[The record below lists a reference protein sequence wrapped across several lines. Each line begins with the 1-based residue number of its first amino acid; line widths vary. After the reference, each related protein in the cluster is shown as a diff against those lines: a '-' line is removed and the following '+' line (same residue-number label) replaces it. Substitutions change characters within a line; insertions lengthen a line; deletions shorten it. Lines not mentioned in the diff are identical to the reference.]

1 MTSWASLSQ
10 CSADCHWCPPYILF
24 KDLFFTVAPRKLLI
38 RPSEGW
44 SKDFIVKALSK
55 DVYIEELFKALPDWQ
70 NKKAQLSEKEPGL
83 SCISLNKPLLI
94 YSHWLKTLLPSLSAE
109 SELRNKQ
116 LERTEATAKTVE
128 SKHSVKRHDA
138 YPKTYLRPK
147 HPLGKKL
154 CTRISLWKGKECHR
168 PVLFCSFAPLCSD
181 LSINQ
186 IITFCPHPGSLS
198 ALLSCTG
205 CRMGSPRLNLGSQT
219 SSQLPTTLTWSSQW
233 AELQETE
240 TCPTS

>member
-1 MTSWASLSQ
+1 MSISKSFSKLFLTDKTKRHSSQRRSQVYPASLWTNHFSYIHTGWKHCFLHYLQSQ
-10 CSADCHWCPPYILF
+10 SSAMNSWREL
-24 KDLFFTVAPRKLLI
+24 
-38 RPSEGW
+38 RPLTKQQSQNIV
-44 SKDFIVKALSK
+44 SKDMMPTQKHIWDPSA
-55 DVYIEELFKALPDWQ
+55 
-70 NKKAQLSEKEPGL
+70 
-83 SCISLNKPLLI
+83 
-94 YSHWLKTLLPSLSAE
+94 HW
-109 SELRNKQ
+109 
-116 LERTEATAKTVE
+116 
-128 SKHSVKRHDA
+128 D
-138 YPKTYLRPK
+138 
-147 HPLGKKL
+147 KKL

-186 IITFCPHPGSLS
+186 IITFHPHPGSLS